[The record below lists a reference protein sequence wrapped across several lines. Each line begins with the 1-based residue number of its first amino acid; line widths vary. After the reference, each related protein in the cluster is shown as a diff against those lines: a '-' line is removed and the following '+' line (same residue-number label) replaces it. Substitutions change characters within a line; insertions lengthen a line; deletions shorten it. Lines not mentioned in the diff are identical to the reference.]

1 MKTNVWTVG
10 YPVSVIRV
18 HIATCHI
25 TTVTNVVM
33 KKSFTGMKT
42 NNCVL
47 RVS

>member
-10 YPVSVIRV
+10 CPVSVIRV
-18 HIATCHI
+18 HIAMCHT
-25 TTVTNVVM
+25 TTVTTVVM
-33 KKSFTGMKT
+33 KKNSTGMKT